1 MLPLCE
7 NQVHTIKKYAY
18 YLSSGMLG
26 GITFGMKYF
35 YRAVARGF
43 WHIDRKPWR
52 YMSPFIAMAVAF
64 IVGIMIDASLITPQK
79 NITTPEIISIGF
91 LAGYFADEAVGKMY
105 EIANVIFGKTA
116 TNRNGNGKKE

>member
-43 WHIDRKPWR
+43 WHIDGNLGDICRLLLQWR
-52 YMSPFIAMAVAF
+52 
-64 IVGIMIDASLITPQK
+64 L
-79 NITTPEIISIGF
+79 
-91 LAGYFADEAVGKMY
+91 LL
-105 EIANVIFGKTA
+105 
-116 TNRNGNGKKE
+116 